1 MHLILKDHV
10 WKRLLYLE
18 GVRWWLNEKRA
29 KTSAPLEE
37 AGPSLSIKELGVP
50 VVTEGPLLGQVG
62 GCLLFT
68 CPDPPP
74 SLLHAHRPGQLER
87 RRGQRVLALTLR
99 SCVTADTFLNL
110 SGGSGNKMYTTAWS

>member
-50 VVTEGPLLGQVG
+50 VVTEGPLLGQV
-62 GCLLFT
+62 
-68 CPDPPP
+68 
-74 SLLHAHRPGQLER
+74 
-87 RRGQRVLALTLR
+87 
-99 SCVTADTFLNL
+99 
-110 SGGSGNKMYTTAWS
+110 